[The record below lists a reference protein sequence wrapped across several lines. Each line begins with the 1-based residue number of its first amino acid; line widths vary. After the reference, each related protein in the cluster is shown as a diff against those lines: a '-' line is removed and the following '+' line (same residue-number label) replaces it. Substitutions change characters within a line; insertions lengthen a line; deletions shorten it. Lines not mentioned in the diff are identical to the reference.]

1 MVKLHIDQQV
11 QGQDGDTAGLTTKM
25 GEHSLGKK
33 DIQWEYRNDI
43 CETQIEI
50 GPELVPRSLCPP
62 VALPVPAT

>member
-1 MVKLHIDQQV
+1 MIRQV
-11 QGQDGDTAGLTTKM
+11 RHPKTTKM
-25 GEHSLGKK
+25 NKHSLGKNVL
-33 DIQWEYRNDI
+33 WEYQNNI